1 MTLKELKNQYLPS
14 YDATE
19 KIADEKPIKPKETL
33 SQIKEKYLPQN
44 NVKTA
49 NESGIAEKENA
60 TAKPDIQVQTPK
72 AQVETPKATKVKT
85 TDPITVTSQ
94 PHTQTVTPYSTAS
107 TPVQKNADNTFAYAQ
122 DKGNIENTSLTK
134 DVQSAIEPTPI
145 SVQNSTTGVESTNL
159 SDTSTASY
167 AQSYNKSLAYD
178 PFSEWLYKDPAKFG
192 GKNSYL
198 AFEKNVNGF
207 LDSVKEDISERE
219 GEYTNK
225 NKYGAEYDKRTEQL
239 NLVLDRLDWYE
250 QYFTQTK
257 DGWEHWKSAEEIEEM
272 LFALRGYR
280 EKAENLLYKMS
291 GEKSEIDKYTTK
303 NHWLTYTDPV
313 GALEKIN
320 SADMDNLTDQQ
331 KADIEELTKWLS
343 QYNTER
349 ALTDALKWMS
359 EGGTYED
366 VKAERDLTSEQL
378 GVLRTGKGIYRSETT
393 AFEKNLIKGYENYL
407 AYLDMIMGF
416 FEDVKYMSYRNRE
429 DYYSLGIPKVPRG
442 LKDSEKKGIAEQNY
456 NKPYYYINDI
466 FESRDEYKVNA
477 LLQEED
483 LTKYNYMTEAEIRTY
498 NYIYATEGEKSAN
511 KYLDYLTDQKSYW
524 VNEQGEYVLSETGLN
539 YRKGKNMAQNANW
552 LDYIEIMAKS
562 GTDSYA
568 NRIKQLFTKDP
579 LPKSEYEYAY
589 EYLYNNASENGKNIM
604 GAANDVTKKLPITV
618 IGGAAEQMGI
628 PMIGTIAG
636 TIYDCLDANYKAVQ
650 EGVAPI
656 ERSNRI
662 ISAAVKS
669 VGTSAITGIVQKM
682 LPQMS
687 DEVKEMWASNGNDFI
702 KLLKKLEL
710 YVLDST
716 TEDEITKIVE
726 SWFNDVDDRNVN
738 VEDAAR
744 LSYYKIIKALNQ
756 DQTFQDN
763 KYSQFSRHEQEML
776 KLLEKSYKAGTIVK
790 QEYESEIRRFAHHM
804 KKDSKEY
811 LDYIKLLGIL

>member
-1 MTLKELKNQYLPS
+1 MVKSSN
-14 YDATE
+14 YDFR
-19 KIADEKPIKPKETL
+19 KYKKETDYQAEINKAL
-33 SQIKEKYLPQN
+33 QEGDYYGAAVNEQFRNTKIELEGLGDKYKPTSKYLYCINPDGTKNEAEVAKFEAQQG
-44 NVKTA
+44 KTD
-49 NESGIAEKENA
+49 G
-60 TAKPDIQVQTPK
+60 
-72 AQVETPKATKVKT
+72 TKVI
-85 TDPITVTSQ
+85 DPVPNDYLGMYDSMTV
-94 PHTQTVTPYSTAS
+94 HTEDNGGNYKKINEHQT
-107 TPVQKNADNTFAYAQ
+107 
-122 DKGNIENTSLTK
+122 E
-134 DVQSAIEPTPI
+134 
-145 SVQNSTTGVESTNL
+145 
-159 SDTSTASY
+159 
-167 AQSYNKSLAYD
+167 
-178 PFSEWLYKDPAKFG
+178 
-192 GKNSYL
+192 
-198 AFEKNVNGF
+198 
-207 LDSVKEDISERE
+207 VKEDIDCTYCAEETPKNISTQPKLQGEDETENESYYESFGKWLYQEPTEESYSAFMQNVAGFLDMVDSEMQNRE
-219 GEYTNK
+219 GTYTQKNEYNSM
-225 NKYGAEYDKRTEQL
+225 YSKRSEQL
-239 NLVLDRLDWYE
+239 YLVIDWGNQIIDMLE
-250 QYFTQTK
+250 EHN
-257 DGWEHWKSAEEIEEM
+257 DGSESSQIIMETTDLI
-272 LFALRGYR
+272 RGYR
-280 EKAENLLYKMS
+280 EKAEHLLYKMNS
-291 GEKSEIDKYTTK
+291 EKTETDKYTTE
-303 NHWLTYTDPV
+303 NHWLTYTDPA

-320 SADMDNLTDQQ
+320 SADMKNLTDAE

-349 ALTDALKWMS
+349 ALVDALTLMG
-359 EGGTYED
+359 EGKTYEELE
-366 VKAERDLTSEQL
+366 AERDLTKKRL
-378 GVLRTGKGIYRSETT
+378 GELRTGEGIYRSETT

-604 GAANDVTKKLPITV
+604 GVANDVIKKLPITA

-687 DEVKEMWASNGNDFI
+687 DEVKEMWTSNGNDFI

-744 LSYYKIIKALNQ
+744 LSYYKIIESLNQ